1 MSEPEGQQ
9 LRAIRRRM
17 MTATDV
23 AEYLG
28 KPMSWV
34 YNEWRGVGIPFKRI
48 GNQLRC
54 RQADLEDWFDQ
65 QAA

>member
-1 MSEPEGQQ
+1 MSESS
-9 LRAIRRRM
+9 RATRGRM

-28 KPMSWV
+28 KPKSWV
-34 YNEWRGVGIPFKRI
+34 YNEWKFVGIPFKRI

-54 RQADLEDWFDQ
+54 RQVDLDRWFDE

>member
-1 MSEPEGQQ
+1 
-9 LRAIRRRM
+9 

>member
-1 MSEPEGQQ
+1 
-9 LRAIRRRM
+9 M

-34 YNEWRGVGIPFKRI
+34 YNEWKPAGIPFKRI

-54 RQADLEDWFDQ
+54 RPGDLDTWIDK